1 MKKLNLKEF
10 TNGWVVGNFDPSI
23 IKTPDFEFL
32 VRHYRKGDVDE
43 KHVHKIAHEITVIV
57 SGIFMLNT
65 ELIQKNDIMHL
76 LPGEMSRFEC
86 IEDGSIAVIKTP
98 SVVGDKYLL

>member
-1 MKKLNLKEF
+1 MHKFNLKDF
-10 TNGWVVGNFDPSI
+10 TNGWIVGNFNPSI
-23 IKTPDFEFL
+23 IKTEGFEFL
-32 VRHYRKGDVDE
+32 VRHYKKGDVDE
-43 KHVHKIAHEITVIV
+43 KHMHKIAHEITVIV

-65 ELIQKNDIMHL
+65 ELIHKNDVVHL
-76 LPGEMSRFEC
+76 LPGESSRFEC